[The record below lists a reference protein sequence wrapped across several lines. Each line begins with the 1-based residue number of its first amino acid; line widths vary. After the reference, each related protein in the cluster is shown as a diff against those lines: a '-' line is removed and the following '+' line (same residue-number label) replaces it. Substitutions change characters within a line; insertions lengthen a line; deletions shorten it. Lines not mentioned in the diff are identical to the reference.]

1 MPGVK
6 TVVLETR
13 YEPAV
18 YSQGP
23 ADPNMST
30 SAEMIGSSAA
40 YAAGLTGAGTR
51 IAVID
56 TGTDTDHQS
65 FDAAAFAYALAED
78 AKNSGR
84 TYDLL
89 DEAEIREKLA
99 QLNISRNGGPSAQEL
114 YVNEKLPFG
123 YNYVDHDLDITHDH
137 DDQGEHGSPCGG
149 HRHGQPVHSLGRRLH
164 RRSDRRPCSGCGP

>member
-1 MPGVK
+1 MQQTRQSLETNQAALARRISNQVLGGEPLDVVWNLTLAANLISANVPYGKVEEIQAMPGVK

-89 DEAEIREKLA
+89 DL
-99 QLNISRNGGPSAQEL
+99 
-114 YVNEKLPFG
+114 
-123 YNYVDHDLDITHDH
+123 
-137 DDQGEHGSPCGG
+137 
-149 HRHGQPVHSLGRRLH
+149 SLIH
-164 RRSDRRPCSGCGP
+164 I